1 MKKKSTRVLV
11 FAGVLASVSAVLMF
25 LEFPLGF
32 APSFY
37 KMDFSEVPVLI
48 GAFAYGPVVGII
60 IEGVKIIVRTSIVGT
75 QTMGVGELAN
85 FLIGI
90 SFVVPASLIYKAHKT
105 KKSAV
110 IGLAVGSLAMII
122 VGTLLN
128 AFVLLPAFA
137 FFLSTPET
145 TYTVDS
151 FVYLGSLV
159 NPLVKDLPTFLAF
172 AVAPFNLIKAVLT
185 GIIVILSYKRIS
197 SLIKAKDSE

>member
-1 MKKKSTRVLV
+1 MKKKSTRILV

-60 IEGVKIIVRTSIVGT
+60 IEAVKIIVRTSIVGS

-90 SFVVPASLIYKAHKT
+90 SFVVPASIIYKAHKT
-105 KKSAV
+105 KKSAI
-110 IGLAVGSLAMII
+110 IGLV
-122 VGTLLN
+122 V
-128 AFVLLPAFA
+128 
-137 FFLSTPET
+137 
-145 TYTVDS
+145 
-151 FVYLGSLV
+151 
-159 NPLVKDLPTFLAF
+159 
-172 AVAPFNLIKAVLT
+172 
-185 GIIVILSYKRIS
+185 
-197 SLIKAKDSE
+197 